1 MSVGS
6 SGVSAVIPRLFC
18 RDVERE
24 INFCIATFNAVE
36 IVRRP
41 GRDGTPA
48 HAMILLGPVRLFLDR
63 EWPGLPSRAPQQDG
77 SSPLVM
83 YVYVEDVEK
92 TVGRAVAAGARI
104 LRPIDKQLWGDQIGW
119 IIDPE
124 GHVWII
130 ATRTE
135 EVPLVEIENRWSA
148 MLSRPE
154 SKG

>member
-1 MSVGS
+1 MSIA
-6 SGVSAVIPRLFC
+6 SGGVLAVIPRLFC
-18 RDVERE
+18 RCVERE
-24 INFCIATFNAVE
+24 INFCVAAFDAVE

-41 GRDGTPA
+41 GPDGTPA
-48 HAMILLGPVRLFLDR
+48 HAMILLGPVRLFLDS

-104 LRPIDKQLWGDQIGW
+104 LRPIDNQLWGDQIGW

-130 ATRTE
+130 ATRIE
-135 EVPLVEIENRWSA
+135 EMPLAEIEKRWSA
-148 MLSRPE
+148 MLRKPE